1 MEKVVA
7 ATFFFLL
14 ISKRSE
20 DMDIVFA
27 IVPLLIRILN
37 FARIAVHYLEEW
49 GRCEMEVAFSRIEYA
64 FLYMLCFS

>member
-1 MEKVVA
+1 
-7 ATFFFLL
+7 
-14 ISKRSE
+14 
-20 DMDIVFA
+20 MDIVLA